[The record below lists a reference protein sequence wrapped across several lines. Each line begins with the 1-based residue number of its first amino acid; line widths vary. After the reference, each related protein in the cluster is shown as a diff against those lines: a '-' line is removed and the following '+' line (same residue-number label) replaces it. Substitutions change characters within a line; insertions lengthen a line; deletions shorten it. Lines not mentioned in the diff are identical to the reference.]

1 MSSHSHAGALGTP
14 KALQKQRSAETPKR
28 VIRISYQLRRTA
40 MLMSVM
46 FLLLSGISVYM
57 RNIII
62 NLDTDIRVLESDLNE
77 AKKINDALQTEIMQG
92 HDQNIIHTYAS
103 EKLGMVLPAQKN
115 IEYYAYSGG
124 DEKGSSVYSV
134 FNKAIAGS
142 ISAGE

>member
-40 MLMSVM
+40 MLMSVL

-57 RNIII
+57 RNIIV
-62 NLDTDIRVLESDLNE
+62 NLDTEIRVLESELNE

-124 DEKGSSVYSV
+124 DEKGSSVYGI
-134 FNKAIAGS
+134 FNKAIAAS